1 MVSSTN
7 GIKTWLW
14 GTWVLTF
21 VPWLCCNSPVWTFFS
36 LLLFPENTASTLI
49 INIFLYFITVSIC
62 WDCIVDY
69 SSGNSK
75 QKFHRNNWIPGVSL
89 SNVIPI
95 SSAKQTICR
104 GVFQD
109 QNLHIV
115 FQKKGMHLCQWC
127 MHRVLKNGLTS
138 EDLLVG
144 IKATLFSFLDFQIVS
159 LIWTIWYDSF
169 CCSNILLE
177 FLLKRERE
185 KFRLIENL
193 KFESI

>member
-115 FQKKGMHLCQWC
+115 FQKKLCF
-127 MHRVLKNGLTS
+127 S
-138 EDLLVG
+138 
-144 IKATLFSFLDFQIVS
+144 ATDAWKGCWKIVYVTMKWKGGADYLETWPLD
-159 LIWTIWYDSF
+159 
-169 CCSNILLE
+169 
-177 FLLKRERE
+177 RE
-185 KFRLIENL
+185 
-193 KFESI
+193 